1 MSRKISSVILGLIM
15 MVILA
20 GASTPANAQVVVA
33 VGGHRHHRHY
43 HHRHYYHHR

>member
-33 VGGHRHHRHY
+33 VGGGHRHHRHY
-43 HHRHYYHHR
+43 HHRHYRH